1 MEKVICSKNM
11 MPLKL
16 EIKEVVENMK
26 FSLVSDGLMVWL
38 FGFYK
43 SSGISYYY
51 LIVDNIYLYLM
62 SEIYKHENQMII
74 RFPKDVAAKIR

>member
-11 MPLKL
+11 MLLKS
-16 EIKEVVENMK
+16 EIKEVVENTK
-26 FSLVSDGLMVWL
+26 FSLVLDGLMAWL
-38 FGFYK
+38 YGFFKNSVTNCYF
-43 SSGISYYY
+43 
-51 LIVDNIYLYLM
+51 LIVDYIYLFLM